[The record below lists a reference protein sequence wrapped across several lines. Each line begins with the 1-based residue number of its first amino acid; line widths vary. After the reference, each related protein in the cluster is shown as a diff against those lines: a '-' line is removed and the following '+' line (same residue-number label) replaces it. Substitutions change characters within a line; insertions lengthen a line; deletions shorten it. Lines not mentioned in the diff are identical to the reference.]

1 MSYKIADFTNKHK
14 VSLVQNGSRKYA
26 SAVKIGNTNK
36 TGWVEPTTPTEK
48 NNIHTYLDLNGYHPT
63 ARNICLKSKRLWSQ
77 FAWDGKH
84 RTNTN
89 FSSMTADIGKNL
101 QSGHPSFTNRT
112 PLRSFGNAKNNNWG
126 PSHKRWYYDGYS
138 HCEFDRKN
146 IPYVGEKYNVSFWM
160 RVNNDTRDDTFYYNQ
175 NNYNIFKSDI
185 DDLLLRLVNN
195 LSSNQLRAIVYP
207 KPNTNTVDLVLMQK
221 FMDWGGSAGKVWWWN
236 GIRTNIPVKKWIF
249 INVAID
255 GNKAMFTINKN
266 ISSTKQLR
274 YEDVLSWT
282 VNINRKSWKK
292 AEYKNMSAGRDT
304 NFNNS
309 SDAERLHAI
318 GVCSN
323 NLQVADFRVIANKSM
338 INDWKNI
345 CHIQNHREQFG
356 DLPKI
361 MHTAFAPDLADE
373 APIDFSESEH
383 NNNFSSSLYDDLSF
397 AQNENN
403 SFDSREDILKKISD
417 ENSIDLQFLNEQ
429 IFEQNEMQNIDYL
442 RILENE

>member
-1 MSYKIADFTNKHK
+1 
-14 VSLVQNGSRKYA
+14 
-26 SAVKIGNTNK
+26 
-36 TGWVEPTTPTEK
+36 
-48 NNIHTYLDLNGYHPT
+48 
-63 ARNICLKSKRLWSQ
+63 
-77 FAWDGKH
+77 
-84 RTNTN
+84 
-89 FSSMTADIGKNL
+89 MTSDIGKNL
-101 QSGHPSFTNRT
+101 QLGHPSFTNRT

-175 NNYNIFKSDI
+175 NNYNVFNFDPN
-185 DDLLLRLVNN
+185 DLLLRMINN
-195 LSSNQLRAIVYP
+195 LSSNQLRAIVFP

-236 GIRTNIPVKKWIF
+236 GIRINIPVKKWVF
-249 INVAID
+249 VNVAID

-274 YEDVLSWT
+274 YEDILSWT

-361 MHTAFAPDLADE
+361 MHTAFAPDLADDE
-373 APIDFSESEH
+373 APIDFSESEY
-383 NNNFSSSLYDDLSF
+383 NNNFSSSLHDDLSF

-403 SFDSREDILKKISD
+403 SFESREDSLKKISD
-417 ENSIDLQFLNEQ
+417 ENNIDLQFLNDQ